1 MNNMIDNFYDS
12 MEKTDYNKLCEF
24 NNQVNWFKN
33 DTVKPTQ
40 RFGKTDA
47 TAIDKKNRKVHI
59 ELKTREG
66 ELLDYKRFGDVLVE
80 PRKLNTFTDILES
93 GYTLDER
100 CLYMNFVDDG
110 IIIFNFNDIDTI
122 RVIPNHR
129 HYNKGKQEFEYE
141 TRFALP
147 INKAIIYA
155 IDKDTGEYIR
165 VQ

>member
-1 MNNMIDNFYDS
+1 MIDNNYFDS
-12 MEKTDYNKLCEF
+12 MEVKDYKKLCDF
-24 NNQVNWFKN
+24 NKQVNWFKTISSTQKYN
-33 DTVKPTQ
+33 PT
-40 RFGKTDA
+40 DSEC
-47 TAIDKKNRKVHI
+47 IDKKGRKVHI

-80 PRKLNTFTDILES
+80 PKKLNTFTNIMES

-110 IIIFNFNDIDTI
+110 IIIFNFNDLDNV

-129 HYNKGKQEFEYE
+129 HYNKGKQQYEFE

-155 IDKDTGEYIR
+155 IDRDTGEYIR
-165 VQ
+165 IQ

>member
-1 MNNMIDNFYDS
+1 MIDNNYFDT
-12 MEKTDYNKLCEF
+12 MEAKDYKKLCDF
-24 NNQVNWFKN
+24 NDQVNWFE
-33 DTVKPTQ
+33 
-40 RFGKTDA
+40 
-47 TAIDKKNRKVHI
+47 AIDMMPKYNPTDSTCVDKKGRLVHI

-66 ELLDYKRFGDVLVE
+66 SLYDYKRFGDVLVE
-80 PRKLNTFTDILES
+80 PKKLNTFTNIMES

-110 IIIFNFNDIDTI
+110 IIIYNFNDLDTI

-129 HYNKGKQEFEYE
+129 HYNKGKQQYEFE

-155 IDKDTGEYIR
+155 IDRDTGEYIR